1 MVTFL
6 TKWML
11 SAVVLAMLKGGQCN
25 PDVKRLFDD
34 LMNGYNSIIRPV
46 SNNSDRLEVKMG
58 IRLSQLID
66 VVCLPFLEL
75 YSL

>member
-1 MVTFL
+1 M
-6 TKWML
+6 
-11 SAVVLAMLKGGQCN
+11 VLAISKSGHCN

-66 VVCLPFLEL
+66 VVIFYVFLL
-75 YSL
+75 LNHR